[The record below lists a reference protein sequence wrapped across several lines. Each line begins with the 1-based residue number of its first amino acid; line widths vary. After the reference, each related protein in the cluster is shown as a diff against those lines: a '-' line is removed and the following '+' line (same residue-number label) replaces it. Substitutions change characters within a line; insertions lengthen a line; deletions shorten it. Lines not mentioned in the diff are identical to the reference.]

1 MNMKVWVVS
10 EVYWQ
15 DRNIL
20 SVFSSLEKAQ
30 SFVNSFPTLE
40 NNYSYEI
47 REYRVDEFEEDD

>member
-1 MNMKVWVVS
+1 MKVWVVS

-30 SFVNSFPTLE
+30 SFINSFPTLE

-47 REYRVDEFEEDD
+47 REYKVDELAEGE